1 MRLWQL
7 AVLVIAIAAA
17 CVCLAGVL
25 AERGPTLDNDH
36 LLDNVPGL
44 GGPKR

>member
-7 AVLVIAIAAA
+7 AVLVIVIAAA
-17 CVCLAGVL
+17 GVCLAGIL
-25 AERGPTLDNDH
+25 TERAPTSENDH